1 MSLSRRAP
9 AFSVFCQAASMA
21 VAVCFLNQ
29 IAKFHDGSKR
39 FGSSPIKGG
48 LGPLAAGFPEQR
60 RVNYDLADVKHWLEV
75 FIKRFFASQFKRS
88 AIPNGP
94 KVSAGGSLSPRGDW
108 RMPSDAAATAWLADL
123 ARVPGDH

>member
-1 MSLSRRAP
+1 MSLSRRAA

-48 LGPLAAGFPEQR
+48 LGPLAAGFLEQR
-60 RVNYDLADVKHWLEV
+60 RPFYPPPVGGRYW
-75 FIKRFFASQFKRS
+75 S
-88 AIPNGP
+88 AQ
-94 KVSAGGSLSPRGDW
+94 AGGAQNTAELSGLQAAWIYTCSMRSLKMRTQRLSHRTHTCRPIYSGGG
-108 RMPSDAAATAWLADL
+108 S
-123 ARVPGDH
+123 